1 MVQMHQVG
9 ERMRLE
15 FLIPSRGLFG
25 YSNDFLTDT
34 KGEGIMSTI
43 FEGYAPYKGTIAK
56 RSMGSLIA
64 HETGEAVTY
73 GLFNAQDRGTMFIT
87 PGTPVYAGMIVGCS
101 PKAEDIV
108 VNVCKKKHVTNMR
121 ASGSDEALRLTPPRI
136 FSLEECLEFIG
147 DDELVEVTPKS
158 LRLRKRILDHTM
170 RMRAQ
175 YNKKNQQ

>member
-1 MVQMHQVG
+1 MPSDAVGSVIEKIGARKGEMVQMHQVG

-64 HETGEAVTY
+64 QGVLQLKRRA
-73 GLFNAQDRGTMFIT
+73 FNGAAMFL
-87 PGTPVYAGMIVGCS
+87 ARSM
-101 PKAEDIV
+101 AEG
-108 VNVCKKKHVTNMR
+108 R
-121 ASGSDEALRLTPPRI
+121 SGV
-136 FSLEECLEFIG
+136 SLLM
-147 DDELVEVTPKS
+147 PA
-158 LRLRKRILDHTM
+158 M
-170 RMRAQ
+170 M
-175 YNKKNQQ
+175 